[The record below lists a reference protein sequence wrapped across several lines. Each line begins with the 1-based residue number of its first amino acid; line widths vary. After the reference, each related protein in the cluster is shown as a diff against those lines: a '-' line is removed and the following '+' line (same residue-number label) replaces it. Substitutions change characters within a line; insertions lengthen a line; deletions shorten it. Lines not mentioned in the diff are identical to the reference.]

1 MLDHP
6 LAEHSENSQTCA
18 ELRDR
23 DHIDLQPKVERPLPG
38 NPPMTA
44 ALAETWRKYRGWAA
58 RARTIRSELDRWRLF
73 VLQLTVTGVVLAT
86 LASQLPVWFGKIDRV
101 GIVSQVLSA
110 LSAAAMALAAY
121 SGRSILDPAAERR
134 WVQAR
139 AHGEGCK
146 SECYRFAAG
155 VPPYDANDAGAKLL
169 EKLQQLLASG
179 ADVPAME
186 VADADA
192 VKDQPLYPLS
202 VQDYITHRVREQID
216 DFYRPRAAENE
227 QKAALCARWG
237 QGLSAG
243 AAVLGAIGAI
253 RGGSY
258 FEAWVPVVGAVATAI
273 ATYALG
279 QRFQRLAALYQVTA
293 DRLAVRLAL
302 WEVSTLGKSDP
313 AADRD
318 LVRDA
323 ESIMAGENGAWLSEF
338 LKGPTGPDQPAAKN
352 AS

>member
-1 MLDHP
+1 MLDNP
-6 LAEHSENSQTCA
+6 LAERSKNSQSCA
-18 ELRDR
+18 ELMDR
-23 DHIDLQPKVERPLPG
+23 DHIDLQPKVDRPLPG
-38 NPPMTA
+38 IPPMTA

-58 RARTIRSELDRWRLF
+58 RARTIRSELDRWRLL
-73 VLQLTVTGVVLAT
+73 VLRLTVTGAVLAT
-86 LASQLPVWFGKIDRV
+86 LASQLPVWFGNIDRV
-101 GIVSQVLSA
+101 GIISRVLSA
-110 LSAAAMALAAY
+110 LSAAAMAFAAY
-121 SGRSILDPAAERR
+121 SGRSILDPAAERQWLR
-134 WVQAR
+134 AR
-139 AHGEGCK
+139 ALGESCK

-155 VPPYDANDAGAKLL
+155 VRPYEANDAGAKLL

-192 VKDQPLYPLS
+192 VKDRPLYPLS
-202 VQDYITHRVREQID
+202 VEDYITHRVREQID
-216 DFYRPRAAENE
+216 DFYRPRAARNE
-227 QKAALCARWG
+227 QKAALFARWS

-243 AAVLGAIGAI
+243 AAVLGAVGAI
-253 RGGSY
+253 WGGSY
-258 FEAWVPVVGAVATAI
+258 FEAWVAVAGTVAAAI

-279 QRFQRLAALYQVTA
+279 QRFERLAARYQVTA

-318 LVRDA
+318 LVLDA
-323 ESIMAGENGAWLSEF
+323 ETIMADENGAWLAEF
-338 LKGPTGPDQPAAKN
+338 LKGPTGSAQPAAEN